1 MKYLSRVV
9 WSEGMY
15 LGPHHFQAQS
25 RYFEDSIRFATST
38 LWYEPWG
45 VVGAELDTEALS
57 NGTVALVH
65 ARGLFPDG
73 IAFNMPECDPLPVS
87 RNIAESFPVTRDSVT
102 VMLTLPP
109 RRPNGVNC
117 VESAEE
123 ANGARFIAESRM
135 LFDETTGRDE
145 KPVRLGRK
153 NIKLVLDTEP
163 HDALQTV
170 PVARVIR
177 DGSGR
182 FAFDPAFVPPCIQI
196 SASQRLMYLLKRL
209 LEILDEK
216 STTLSRP
223 KQTGTRGWAEYS
235 TRDIASFW
243 MLHAVNAA
251 LAPLRHIFLGKKGH
265 PEELYTEMARLGGAL
280 CTFAIDSHPRSIPAY
295 DHRNLDKCFDA
306 LDHHIRTHLETMVPT
321 NCISIPLTK
330 RAEYFWEGPVT
341 DQRCVNRSRWVL
353 SIKSRAGE
361 VQTIARTPQLV
372 KVCSSLYVGKLVE
385 RALPGLG
392 LTHLPVPPPA
402 VSRRV
407 DAQYFGISQSGPCW
421 EHIVQ
426 TRQVGLYVPG
436 DLPDPELELLVVL
449 DS

>member
-38 LWYEPWG
+38 LWYEAWG
-45 VVGAELDTEALS
+45 LVGVELDTEALS
-57 NGTVALVH
+57 NGTVSLVH

-73 IAFNMPECDPLPVS
+73 LAFNMPECDPLPAP
-87 RNIAESFPVTRDSVT
+87 RNIAEAFPVTRDTVT
-102 VMLTLPP
+102 ILLTVPP
-109 RRPNGVNC
+109 RKPNGVNC
-117 VESAEE
+117 SGSMEE

-145 KPVRLGRK
+145 KPVPLGRK
-153 NIKLVLDTEP
+153 NLKLALDIEP
-163 HDALQTV
+163 NDNLLTI
-170 PVARVIR
+170 PVARIMR
-177 DGSGR
+177 EGSGR
-182 FAFDPAFVPPCIQI
+182 FAFDPSFVPPCMQI
-196 SASQRLMYLLKRL
+196 SSSARLMFLVKRL

-223 KQTGTRGWAEYS
+223 KQSSTRGWADYS

-251 LAPLRHIFLGKKGH
+251 LAPLRHIFLAKRGH
-265 PEELYTEMARLGGAL
+265 PEELYTEMARLAGAL
-280 CTFAIDSHPRSIPAY
+280 CTFAIDSHPRAIPLY

-321 NCISIPLTK
+321 NCIAIPLTRK
-330 RAEYFWEGPVT
+330 GDYFWEGSVT
-341 DQRCVNRSRWVL
+341 DQRCVHRSRWVL
-353 SIKSRAGE
+353 SIKSRIGE
-361 VQTIARTPQLV
+361 VQTIARTPQLA
-372 KVCSSLYVGKLVE
+372 KLCSTAYVGKLVE

-402 VSRRV
+402 ISRHV
-407 DAQYFGISQSGPCW
+407 DVQYFSVSQSGPCW
-421 EHIVQ
+421 DHIVQ
-426 TRQVGLYVPG
+426 TRQIGLYVPG
-436 DLPDPELELLVVL
+436 DIPDPELELLVVL
-449 DS
+449 DT

>member
-38 LWYEPWG
+38 LWYEAWG
-45 VVGAELDTEALS
+45 IVGAELDNEALS
-57 NGTVALVH
+57 NGTVSLIH

-73 IAFNMPECDPLPVS
+73 LAFNMPECDPLPS
-87 RNIAESFPVTRDSVT
+87 PRNISDAFPVTRDSVT
-102 VMLTLPP
+102 ILLTLPP

-117 VESAEE
+117 VDSLEE

-145 KPVRLGRK
+145 KPVQVGRK
-153 NIKLVLDTEP
+153 NVKLVLDTEP
-163 HDALQTV
+163 HDNVLTV

-196 SASQRLMYLLKRL
+196 SASSRLMFLLKRL
-209 LEILDEK
+209 IEILEEK

-223 KQTGTRGWAEYS
+223 KQAGGRGWAEYS

-251 LAPLRHIFLGKKGH
+251 LAPLRHLFLAKRGH
-265 PEELYTEMARLGGAL
+265 PEELYTELARLGGAL
-280 CTFAIDSHPRSIPAY
+280 CTFAIDSHPRSLPAY

-321 NCISIPLTK
+321 NCISIPLIRQK
-330 RAEYFWEGPVT
+330 DYFWEGAIT
-341 DQRCVNRSRWVL
+341 DQRCVHRSRWVL
-353 SIKSRAGE
+353 SITSPAGE
-361 VQTIARTPQLV
+361 VQTIGRVPQLV
-372 KVCSSLYVGKLVE
+372 KICSTMFIGKLVE

-392 LTHLPVPPPA
+392 LTHLPVPPSA

-407 DAQYFGISQSGPCW
+407 DAQYFGVSQSGPCW
-421 EHIVQ
+421 DSIVQ
-426 TRQVGLYVPG
+426 SRKVGVYVPG

-449 DS
+449 ES